1 MHFFK
6 SVFTPLKQLY
16 PQLMPARSK
25 TKLERGYAFF
35 LSFCF
40 FLSTNLK
47 ITEPSESDLYWFPSF
62 WKFDAFSL
70 FFFSYNVERR
80 YIDFFNFSLEL
91 KNTWTFHSKLCP
103 VVHRNFVS
111 WLLLIYLYIFI
122 NHLPIQKTLIS
133 FQFDYVIQPSIV
145 HTYSHTLNLSLTQ
158 ARVYTQPLK

>member
-1 MHFFK
+1 MLFFW
-6 SVFTPLKQLY
+6 VFV
-16 PQLMPARSK
+16 
-25 TKLERGYAFF
+25 FF
-35 LSFCF
+35 LVQIWK
-40 FLSTNLK
+40 LQNLQK
-47 ITEPSESDLYWFPSF
+47 EWSLLIPKF

-122 NHLPIQKTLIS
+122 NHLPIQKTHFFSVWLCYSALYSTHI
-133 FQFDYVIQPSIV
+133 F
-145 HTYSHTLNLSLTQ
+145 TYSQPFSDTGTCIHTTTQ
-158 ARVYTQPLK
+158 VNIKEISQQSAQY